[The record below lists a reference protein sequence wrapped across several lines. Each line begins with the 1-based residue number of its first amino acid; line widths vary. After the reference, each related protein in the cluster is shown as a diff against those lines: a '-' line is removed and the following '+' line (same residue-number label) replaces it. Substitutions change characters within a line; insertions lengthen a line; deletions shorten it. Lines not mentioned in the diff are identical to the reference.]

1 LDIRGFTK
9 VEPAPVRV
17 TAAVV
22 PGVEPVEAVVAVAP
36 AIEVVAVGAA
46 AAVVA
51 VGAAAEPV
59 VAVGGT
65 TVAIGVAPHAD
76 NSIEST
82 TMIAMIL
89 NHFFAMSFL
98 Q

>member
-1 LDIRGFTK
+1 LDIKGFTK

-36 AIEVVAVGAA
+36 AIAVAVGAA
-46 AAVVA
+46 EAVVA
-51 VGAAAEPV
+51 MGAAAEPV
-59 VAVGGT
+59 VAVAGA
-65 TVAIGVAPHAD
+65 TVAVGDSPHAD